1 MRSRVIKK
9 QLQDSNFPSHSC
21 HPQALQQTVRR
32 HHRDCGE
39 GSWGFSCTR
48 GCLHHWICDGVLR
61 PQMLI
66 VKRPAD
72 LRKVILETPQNV
84 IVLLIKNM

>member
-1 MRSRVIKK
+1 MSSRVIKK

-32 HHRDCGE
+32 PHRDCGE

-48 GCLHHWICDGVLR
+48 GCLHHWICDRVLR

-66 VKRPAD
+66 VKSLAD
-72 LRKVILETPQNV
+72 PRKVILETPQNV
-84 IVLLIKNM
+84 IILLIKKM